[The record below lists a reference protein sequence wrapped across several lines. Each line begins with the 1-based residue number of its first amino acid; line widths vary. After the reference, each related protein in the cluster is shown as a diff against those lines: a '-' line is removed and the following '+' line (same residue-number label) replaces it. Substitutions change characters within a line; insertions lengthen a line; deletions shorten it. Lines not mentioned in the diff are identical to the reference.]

1 MGWGGSNGGEEDEI
15 PVIDAATSFDDGEG
29 GMEAQGKGRG
39 GEGGGVLGGT
49 TGGFDA
55 TSKFWHRFDPVLR
68 EREKTATDARQKKV
82 IERYFQDYPL
92 SPPEEHAWVSDPT
105 MKVLRRFAG
114 KGETP
119 AKYLDCMYRVLLDEI
134 DVERWRLLGREV
146 RIIDHDASQQRRRLR
161 KLQGRDVIQTDQGFN
176 LTEDQ
181 FYLRE
186 DWPPPDPQ
194 ILKDYEEFEKMP
206 SVEEIANALRAEGE
220 FSEERLN
227 QELFAS
233 PASQSG

>member
-1 MGWGGSNGGEEDEI
+1 
-15 PVIDAATSFDDGEG
+15 
-29 GMEAQGKGRG
+29 
-39 GEGGGVLGGT
+39 
-49 TGGFDA
+49 
-55 TSKFWHRFDPVLR
+55 
-68 EREKTATDARQKKV
+68 
-82 IERYFQDYPL
+82 
-92 SPPEEHAWVSDPT
+92 

>member
-1 MGWGGSNGGEEDEI
+1 
-15 PVIDAATSFDDGEG
+15 
-29 GMEAQGKGRG
+29 
-39 GEGGGVLGGT
+39 
-49 TGGFDA
+49 
-55 TSKFWHRFDPVLR
+55 
-68 EREKTATDARQKKV
+68 
-82 IERYFQDYPL
+82 
-92 SPPEEHAWVSDPT
+92 
-105 MKVLRRFAG
+105 
-114 KGETP
+114 
-119 AKYLDCMYRVLLDEI
+119 
-134 DVERWRLLGREV
+134 
-146 RIIDHDASQQRRRLR
+146 
-161 KLQGRDVIQTDQGFN
+161 VIQTDQGFN

-233 PASQSG
+233 PASQRG